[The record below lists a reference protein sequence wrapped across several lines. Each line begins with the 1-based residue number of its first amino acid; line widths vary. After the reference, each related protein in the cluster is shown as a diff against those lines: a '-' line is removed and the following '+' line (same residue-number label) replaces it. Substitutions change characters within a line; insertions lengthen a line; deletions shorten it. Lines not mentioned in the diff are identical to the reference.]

1 MKNISNKIAA
11 ILAISF
17 LCGCSDNELDRYPQD
32 QISSAT
38 YWTTEKEA
46 LKVLNG
52 CYKYKETGA
61 YMFVGDPNYSNDG
74 YSAAY
79 NDGAS
84 DNANAQYPWESNAT
98 VVAAGDYTALG
109 GFNGYF
115 EGYKRRYTGIRQ
127 FNYFLDNIGKTPMD
141 ATLKKRFIAEVRVLR
156 ATTYAELA
164 RAYGAVVLIKNT
176 YADPK
181 DVAVTPTPEAEVIAF
196 ALSELSSAAA
206 DLPIS
211 YAGGLMNEKGRITT
225 GAAWAYK
232 ARIELGYNKWIDAV
246 ASAQEVMKL
255 GYQLFR
261 VTSLTANDTK
271 DDYSNFVTFAN
282 QAEKDKFYKG
292 LASYEQ
298 QFWAVNENNKEIIM
312 ASQNINN
319 SAYEYGNGLNTLL
332 TPSALGGWSSITP
345 TVELVNA
352 YWDKNGNDFIPPTAA
367 KRASDY
373 KNGRNS
379 LPYYPNAAYYN
390 EFQNRDTR
398 LYASILFPTSPWNRG
413 ATNYKFVWG
422 KGGNNNSK
430 TGYNFRKMVDPA
442 YKNEWDGAQDF
453 PIIRYAEILLSYAE
467 AKNELSGPDTS
478 IFTALNDI
486 RNRSGMPDVD
496 PLVYNTQVKL
506 RQLIRNERRIE
517 LACEGQRFQDI
528 RRWNIAATVMKT
540 TNDIT
545 NDLAQTRQWDPKYVK
560 LPYPQEAVDH
570 NPNLGAAQ
578 SAKGY

>member
-1 MKNISNKIAA
+1 MKKISYKIAA

-17 LCGCSDNELDRYPQD
+17 LCGCSDSELDRYPQD

-38 YWTTEKEA
+38 YWTNEKQA

-61 YMFVGDPNYSNDG
+61 FMFVGDPNYSNDG

-84 DNANAQYPWESNAT
+84 DNAYAQYPWESNAT
-98 VVAAGDYTALG
+98 VVGAGDYTALD

-127 FNYFLDNIGKTPMD
+127 FNYFLDNVEKTPMD

-164 RAYGAVVLIKNT
+164 RAYGAVVLIKST

-211 YAGGLMNEKGRITT
+211 YAGGLKNEKGRITT

-232 ARIELGYNKWIDAV
+232 ARIELNYSKWSDAV
-246 ASAQEVMKL
+246 VSAQQVMKL

-261 VTSLTANDTK
+261 VTSLSTNDTK
-271 DDYSNFVTFAN
+271 DDYSNFVTFVN

-298 QFWAVNENNKEIIM
+298 QFWTINENNKEIIM
-312 ASQNINN
+312 ASQNIDN

-332 TPSALGGWSSITP
+332 PPSALGGWSSITP
-345 TVELVNA
+345 SVELVNA

-367 KRASDY
+367 QRASDY

-379 LPYYPNAAYYN
+379 LPYSPNAAYYN
-390 EFQNRDTR
+390 EFKNRDTR

-430 TGYNFRKMVDPA
+430 TGYNFRKLVDPA

-496 PLVYNTQVKL
+496 PVVFNTQVKL

-570 NPNLGAAQ
+570 NPNLAAAQ
-578 SAKGY
+578 TAKGY